1 MRVEPKNKYS
11 QAYAEVLEVI
21 KYLPLEEKE
30 KIPKKVLNKLMGEAD
45 ENSTFVYNLG
55 VPFEK
60 QAISDEAKQIL
71 ADFSR
76 RYWHD

>member
-1 MRVEPKNKYS
+1 MYHDSDKYA

-55 VPFEK
+55 VPFAE
-60 QAISDEAKQIL
+60 QEISEEAKQIL

-76 RYWHD
+76 RYWRD

>member
-1 MRVEPKNKYS
+1 MYHDSDKYA
-11 QAYAEVLEVI
+11 QAYAEVLEII